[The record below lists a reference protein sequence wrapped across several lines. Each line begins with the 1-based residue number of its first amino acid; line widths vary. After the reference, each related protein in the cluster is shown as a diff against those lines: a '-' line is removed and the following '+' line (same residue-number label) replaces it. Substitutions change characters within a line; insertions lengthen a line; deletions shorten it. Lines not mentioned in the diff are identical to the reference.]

1 MTDIPSVVA
10 IFPKLVPDARRLAI
24 CSLCCWVTLFLHS
37 RRRIGDLPSGDKRKE
52 LRDSNPLGK
61 QKKAP
66 HFHVALVVV
75 DFILHSSYRLVDQIA
90 VLSND
95 MLVYNQLRAP
105 TIDTDSYIKVER
117 CFSSAQANHN
127 IITHTF
133 KQKLVTRSDIRLR
146 HMLNFKWEHGR
157 MMNNLLPCHIFVRG
171 TL

>member
-1 MTDIPSVVA
+1 MCGGFGSLA
-10 IFPKLVPDARRLAI
+10 EQGFPARFPGRAVGAGET
-24 CSLCCWVTLFLHS
+24 CPVGKDRQ
-37 RRRIGDLPSGDKRKE
+37 RRAFST
-52 LRDSNPLGK
+52 SW
-61 QKKAP
+61 AP

-127 IITHTF
+127 TITHS
-133 KQKLVTRSDIRLR
+133 KRARWEWRALSLVQVQFSSISLNWRSICRR
-146 HMLNFKWEHGR
+146 
-157 MMNNLLPCHIFVRG
+157 
-171 TL
+171 